1 MHITSALSADVSR
14 QGLDHL
20 QLEISRII
28 DIYRLLYPSQNLHFV
43 FYEGDNPVW
52 GKPTIIEGDL
62 TFTPEHLR
70 PEYLG
75 RIECSGT
82 HDAATAVTI
91 LISIPRAPLPS
102 ETEQQDPD
110 WKPARPLKALYGL
123 TPLPYE
129 EIRYRVEMTR
139 KRRVRQRHSHTSLPL
154 GSGVRLSSQKQ
165 RPSSDKR
172 PAILI
177 GAHWLEIGGA
187 EKLALD
193 SVKWALEAGLRVFVV
208 AGVASLQRLAT
219 KLPDSPDVVFIRL
232 DRYLPEN
239 QWPRYVEKL
248 VLAENIRLIH
258 IHHCRILYDTLPQ
271 IRAKTPWVKVID
283 STHIIEYAD
292 GGYPR
297 ISIVWSNYIDVHH
310 VISRQL
316 VDYHR
321 DHAQELNKVVLG
333 RMLEHRDKDAPLP
346 SINMQTGQRTL
357 HVCFIGRLY
366 YQKRPITLVEILR
379 ALAAWAQKV
388 NVDLRGTIVGEG
400 PFQKAVTRLMQR
412 YGLSDIFTMQPADAD
427 IPGVLEHS
435 DILLVPS
442 NNEGLALVCYEAI
455 EHGCIPIST
464 DVGAQNEIVPPDLLL
479 PLAPRAA
486 VRASVEIVDKLWRD
500 KNFLEG
506 QKDALHKAW
515 SRVAAEP
522 TAREVLTAHYRYAAE
537 TSQT

>member
-28 DIYRLLYPSQNLHFV
+28 DIYRLLYPSQNLHFL

-75 RIECSGT
+75 RIEDPGT
-82 HDAATAVTI
+82 HDAATVVTI

-102 ETEQQDPD
+102 EIKQQDPD
-110 WKPARPLKALYGL
+110 WEPARPLKALYGL
-123 TPLPYE
+123 TPLSYE
-129 EIRYRVEMTR
+129 EIRYRVEMAR
-139 KRRVRQRHSHTSLPL
+139 KKRVRQRHSHVSLPL
-154 GSGVRLSSQKQ
+154 GSGVHLSSQEQ
-165 RPSSDKR
+165 EPSSDKR
-172 PAILI
+172 SAILI
-177 GAHWLEIGGA
+177 GVHWLEIGGA

-248 VLAENIRLIH
+248 VRAENIRLIH
-258 IHHCRILYDTLPQ
+258 IHHCRVLYDTLPQ

-283 STHIIEYAD
+283 STHIIEHAD

-316 VDYHR
+316 VDYYR
-321 DHAQELNKVVLG
+321 DNAQELNKVVLG
-333 RMLEHRDKDAPLP
+333 RMLEHRDKDAALP
-346 SINMQTGQRTL
+346 SINMQTDQKTL

-400 PFQKAVTRLMQR
+400 PFQKAMVRLMQR
-412 YGLSDIFTMQPADAD
+412 YGLSDVFTIQPADAD
-427 IPGVLEHS
+427 IPAVLDHS

-464 DVGAQNEIVPPDLLL
+464 DVGAQNEIVPSDLLL

-486 VRASVEIVDKLWRD
+486 VRASVEIIDKLWRD
-500 KNFLEG
+500 KNFLED

-515 SRVAAEP
+515 SSVAEEP
-522 TAREVLTAHYRYAAE
+522 TAREVLTAHYRNAAE
-537 TSQT
+537 TSQK